1 MKFKHK
7 YIHKF
12 YAFALAAVFALTLAG
27 CGGGGG
33 GTAEPPMTGPT
44 DEEIAA
50 EAAALEAAQNA
61 AKAAYTAAMTAVDG
75 VMADASADPDSYAAA
90 RIALTAAKAAS
101 DAAAAATTSEAAK
114 AEQAKAEAAQADAE
128 KYAGMVADAKT
139 AADQEEM
146 ARQQEAMALD
156 TAQQAA
162 KTAADMA
169 ASLLADAEA
178 NKAHDIDSYVR
189 AKVASEAAQEALAMA
204 NAATTSE
211 AAKAAQADAEAA
223 LADVQK
229 YAGMVADAKTAA
241 DNLAAEMSAI
251 RVARGAAEV
260 AADAAQAALDAI
272 AGQGDA
278 DSVSYAIAMRALE
291 DALAAKVRAEN
302 AETAAEAEAAQ
313 VAAESALA
321 DARRYAGMVADAHM
335 EATALSD
342 AQGAA
347 MQAYMDAKA
356 ALAAAEADKDYD
368 IVSYTRAEDAVAD
381 AKAASA
387 EAAAATTSADA
398 QAAQAKAEAARNAA
412 NGFIGM
418 IATAKQNRENMEQ
431 AAEAKAAANKVALS
445 KKAAITTEGN
455 STTVAA
461 RPFDLT
467 TPPSDLTAPTAAE
480 NYVVSVKHTGS
491 TVEVEVADGA
501 LPADNDPMYE
511 QAATFGNGQML
522 VRNIG
527 TDRKIIVL
535 HTDIEAPD
543 QVAFSSEYSLTVDRD
558 TDTTANDTYAVL
570 AADNGKIASPSFP
583 NAANQSQTYVLYDAD
598 TATGRASQF
607 SGTFDGASGTFR
619 CVAASGCTV
628 ATDAMG
634 KFTALT
640 PGEWEFTPAAGATVA
655 KPDGDYLTYGFW
667 LDTKT
672 KDGNVSEYEVVQT
685 FATSSLTPSTG
696 LTNVTGTATY
706 EGGAAGVYVHETK
719 KEDGTLDTATSGRF
733 TADVAMT
740 AYFTTTNP
748 TKVAGSLEGTISN
761 FDLDGGPANSWN
773 VNVSAASITNG
784 TFTGNA
790 SGMSDDNGSM
800 GGTFHGT
807 GDADDATVA
816 PPVLVGEFNANFVNG
831 TAAGAFGARKQ

>member
-1 MKFKHK
+1 MMFKDK
-7 YIHKF
+7 YIHKL
-12 YAFALAAVFALTLAG
+12 YAFALAAVFAIALAG

-33 GTAEPPMTGPT
+33 TTATPEPPMTGPT
-44 DEEIAA
+44 DAERIADA
-50 EAAALEAAQNA
+50 QTAAMTAAGVAAAALAAVEANQSADLDSYIRASIANDNAQAALEAAN
-61 AKAAYTAAMTAVDG
+61 
-75 VMADASADPDSYAAA
+75 
-90 RIALTAAKAAS
+90 
-101 DAAAAATTSEAAK
+101 AATTPAA
-114 AEQAKAEAAQADAE
+114 AEAAQADAE
-128 KYAGMVADAKT
+128 
-139 AADQEEM
+139 
-146 ARQQEAMALD
+146 
-156 TAQQAA
+156 
-162 KTAADMA
+162 A
-169 ASLLADAEA
+169 AS
-178 NKAHDIDSYVR
+178 
-189 AKVASEAAQEALAMA
+189 
-204 NAATTSE
+204 
-211 AAKAAQADAEAA
+211 
-223 LADVQK
+223 ADVQK
-229 YAGMVADAKTAA
+229 YAGMVTTAHNAIEAARMELMALNDARAAAMEAYTDAK
-241 DNLAAEMSAI
+241 
-251 RVARGAAEV
+251 
-260 AADAAQAALDAI
+260 AALDAI

-278 DSVSYAIAMRALE
+278 DSASYEMAVA
-291 DALAAKVRAEN
+291 ALAAAMVAN
-302 AETAAEAEAAQ
+302 DAAQDAETSADAEAAQ
-313 VAAESALA
+313 ADAEAALA
-321 DARRYAGMVADAHM
+321 DAMKYAGMVTAAHM
-335 EATALSD
+335 EATALST

-368 IVSYTRAEDAVAD
+368 LASYTRAEDAVAD
-381 AKAASA
+381 AKAASDA
-387 EAAAATTSADA
+387 AAAATTSADA
-398 QAAQAKAEAARNAA
+398 QAAQADAEAARGAA
-412 NGFIGM
+412 NGFIAM
-418 IATAKQNRENMEQ
+418 IAKAKMDEADKM
-431 AAEAKAAANKVALS
+431 AAAAAKAAANKVALS
-445 KKAAITTEGN
+445 KKTAIEAEAA
-455 STTVAA
+455 AA
-461 RPFDLT
+461 ATALVRPFDLT
-467 TPPSDLTAPTAAE
+467 TDPVDSTAPTATE

-491 TVEVEVADGA
+491 AVEVEVADGA

-619 CVAASGCTV
+619 CVATGGCTV

-640 PGEWEFTPAAGATVA
+640 PGEWEFTPAAGATIA

-685 FATSSLTPSTG
+685 FATSSLTASTG
-696 LTNVTGTATY
+696 LSSVTGTATY
-706 EGGAAGVYVHETK
+706 EGGAAGVYVHETSN
-719 KEDGTLDTATSGRF
+719 EDGTRDTATSGRF

-790 SGMSDDNGSM
+790 SGMSGDNGSLS
-800 GGTFHGT
+800 GTFHGT